1 MKELRRI
8 TAETDVCMI
17 FDEVVTGFRV
27 HPGGCQAL
35 FGIRA
40 DLATYGKVVAGG
52 MPMGI
57 LAGKKK
63 YMDALD
69 GGMWQYGDES
79 FPEVGVTFFA
89 GTFVRHP
96 LAMAAC
102 AAVLKHLKT
111 EGPALQKQLT
121 ARTTDLIARLNA
133 LLEKN
138 DVPTHIESFS
148 SFFYFSFPPD
158 FRFGSL
164 FYYHLRSKGIHL
176 LENFPCFIT
185 TEHTEADIDRIV
197 RAFEETIAEMQAGEV
212 LDMPSNRITI
222 DAVVESPKT
231 IEAPVY
237 AASAPITESQV
248 EILLSASLSNEANCS
263 YNESLTLHLKGALN
277 VATFSESLTDLVAR
291 YDALRATFDL
301 ASKTQHFADPSPVS
315 LPVIDWSAFDGAA
328 QKAKFDALIKEDAS
342 KPFDLA
348 KGPMFRTTLVK
359 LGSLDYDFVFTAH
372 HVVCDG
378 WSINVLLDEL
388 SKTYSAKVAGTTVA
402 LDPFMPFSTYALTQ
416 EEHFV
421 SARGALTESFWLKNF
436 EILPPLLD
444 LPIDHPR
451 PPMKSFAGATL

>member
-1 MKELRRI
+1 MTVLEYGAPESLEWIRTHANELAAVLVEPVQSRHPALRPIEFLKDLRKI
-8 TAETDVCMI
+8 TADADVCMI

-40 DLATYGKVVAGG
+40 DLATYGKVIAGG

-102 AAVLKHLKT
+102 KAVLQHLKA
-111 EGPALQKQLT
+111 EGPELQERLT
-121 ARTTDLIARLNA
+121 ARTTDMIARLNS
-133 LLEKN
+133 LLAANE
-138 DVPTHIESFS
+138 VPTHIESFS
-148 SFFYFSFPPD
+148 SFFYFSFPSD

-164 FYYHLRSKGIHL
+164 FYFHLRAKGIHL

-185 TEHTEADIDRIV
+185 TEHTAEDIDRIV

-212 LDMPSNRITI
+212 LDKPTGSNTGITI
-222 DAVVESPKT
+222 DAVSETPLA
-231 IEAPVY
+231 IEAPAY
-237 AASAPITESQV
+237 AATAPITESQV

-263 YNESLTLHLKGALN
+263 YNESLTLHLKGALDT
-277 VATFSESLTDLVAR
+277 AALTGSLTDLIAR

-301 ASKTQHFADPSPVS
+301 ASRTQAFSAATSAV
-315 LPVIDWSAFDGAA
+315 LPLLDLSALDAAA
-328 QKAKFDALIKEDAS
+328 QQAKLAAFIKEDA
-342 KPFDLA
+342 PHALR
-348 KGPMFRTTLVK
+348 PR
-359 LGSLDYDFVFTAH
+359 H
-372 HVVCDG
+372 RP
-378 WSINVLLDEL
+378 NVPH
-388 SKTYSAKVAGTTVA
+388 
-402 LDPFMPFSTYALTQ
+402 DP
-416 EEHFV
+416 H
-421 SARGALTESFWLKNF
+421 
-436 EILPPLLD
+436 
-444 LPIDHPR
+444 
-451 PPMKSFAGATL
+451 